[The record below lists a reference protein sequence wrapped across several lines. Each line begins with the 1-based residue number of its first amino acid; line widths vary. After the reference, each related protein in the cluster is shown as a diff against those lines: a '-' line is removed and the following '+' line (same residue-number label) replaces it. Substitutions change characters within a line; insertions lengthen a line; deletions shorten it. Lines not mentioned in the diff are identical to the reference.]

1 MFKKA
6 IKDKLF
12 YILDILIKIFSNTE
26 LLNKY
31 IYMDIPG
38 LNETKT
44 IYIED
49 IFYIINLD
57 NFLIEIFLFF
67 IQIHSN

>member
-57 NFLIEIFLFF
+57 NFLFEIFYF
-67 IQIHSN
+67 